1 VWRRREPAKSGKAMI
16 GGDGFRPEAIA
27 LRPKPG
33 VQARRLLS
41 RGGPV
46 AEASVPWPHVR
57 RSIVLAEPAE
67 KGHLARRW
75 KTLEMHD
82 G

>member
-1 VWRRREPAKSGKAMI
+1 MI
-16 GGDGFRPEAIA
+16 CVDGFRAEAIA
-27 LRPKPG
+27 SRPNPG
-33 VQARRLLS
+33 EQVRWFLS
-41 RGGPV
+41 SGGPA
-46 AEASVPWPHVR
+46 AEASVPRPHVR